1 MRKAI
6 EYVLLA
12 VAIGCLGW
20 YGWRMYEISK
30 NQSAASEAVERTLS
44 TPVPAPPPDET
55 PAVASVIG
63 RLDIPRLHVSAPIKA
78 GDDDTV
84 LDAAVGY
91 LRDTPLPWQPGNSAL
106 AAHRDRLFRPL
117 ERIRVGDEIRL
128 STTHGELL
136 YEVSRTLIVKPDD
149 VWVLD
154 PSPDADLT
162 LITCFPFTYV
172 GHAPKRFVV
181 QARKVNLEVRTEK
194 SELRAAN

>member
-1 MRKAI
+1 MRRAI
-6 EYVLLA
+6 ELTLLA
-12 VAIGCLGW
+12 VAVGCLGW
-20 YGWRMYEISK
+20 YGWRMYEISR
-30 NQSAASEAVERTLS
+30 NQSAASEAVEQTLS
-44 TPVPAPPPDET
+44 RPSPSVSPDET
-55 PAVASVIG
+55 PAIASVIG
-63 RLDIPRLHVSAPIKA
+63 RLDIPRLHLSAPIKA
-78 GDDDTV
+78 GEDDNV

-128 STTHGELL
+128 STTHGELM
-136 YEVSRTLIVKPDD
+136 YQVSRTLIVKPDD

-154 PSPDADLT
+154 PSPDANLT

-181 QARKVNLEVRTEK
+181 QARKVSSEVSTEK

>member
-1 MRKAI
+1 MRNAI

-30 NQSAASEAVERTLS
+30 NQSAASEAIERTLS
-44 TPVPAPPPDET
+44 NPAPAPASDEP

-63 RLDIPRLHVSAPIKA
+63 RLDIPRLHLSAPIKA
-78 GDDDTV
+78 GEDDNV

-136 YEVSRTLIVKPDD
+136 YQVSRTLIVKPDD

-181 QARKVNLEVRTEK
+181 QARKVNPEVGIEK